1 MRHPTHSSS
10 TAFVL
15 GVIAAL
21 MLIASAGAVASSDRS
36 KAGAVKVTAITAG
49 LDHTCALTR
58 AGAVKCWGYNGHD
71 ELGTGQGVSL
81 PMSST
86 PVDVQGL
93 SGGVTA
99 ISAGVRHTCALTR
112 TGGVKCW
119 GASYRGAL
127 GDGTTSRHFAP
138 VDVSGLSGV
147 TAVAVGYDSACAL
160 LGTGGVKCWGYNA
173 FGKLGDGTT
182 DDRLTPVDVIGLS
195 GGVTAIATG
204 GLRSCA
210 VLATGGVKCWGYGY
224 GSAPTDVAG
233 LTSGVTAI
241 SVGGPDCALTNTG
254 GVKCLDGDPRIP
266 VDIPGLSS
274 GVTAVATNALHGCAL
289 TSVQGVKCWGLNDH
303 GQLGDGTTS
312 DRSMAVDVS
321 GLGSGVIGITA
332 GGFYSC
338 AITSAGGVKCWGAN
352 GAGALGDGTET
363 RRLRPVAV
371 VGLGPPPVRCIV
383 PNVLGKSLAKARA
396 RIARAHCRVGKVRHI
411 ASKKPQNV
419 VVAQS
424 PRSGKRLKVGARVN
438 LKVSHGSDSSVTR
451 RGEGA

>member
-71 ELGTGQGVSL
+71 ELGTGRGDSL
-81 PMSST
+81 PKSST

-119 GASYRGAL
+119 GAKYSGAL

-138 VDVSGLSGV
+138 VDVSGLSSGLM
-147 TAVAVGYDSACAL
+147 AVAAGYDSACAL
-160 LGTGGVKCWGYNA
+160 LGTGGVKCWGSNA

-321 GLGSGVIGITA
+321 GLGSGGSGLPQEASTA
-332 GGFYSC
+332 AQSRAPGVS
-338 AITSAGGVKCWGAN
+338 SAGAPTVPVRSV
-352 GAGALGDGTET
+352 TE
-363 RRLRPVAV
+363 RRLV
-371 VGLGPPPVRCIV
+371 VYVPSLSSASGPLRSDASCPTFSVSRSRRRERGSPA
-383 PNVLGKSLAKARA
+383 PTAALGKSDTSHRRNRKTSSSPSPHGLA
-396 RIARAHCRVGKVRHI
+396 
-411 ASKKPQNV
+411 
-419 VVAQS
+419 
-424 PRSGKRLKVGARVN
+424 SG
-438 LKVSHGSDSSVTR
+438 
-451 RGEGA
+451 

>member
-1 MRHPTHSSS
+1 MRHSTHSSS

-15 GVIAAL
+15 GVIAAF

-36 KAGAVKVTAITAG
+36 KAGAVKITAITAG

-71 ELGTGQGVSL
+71 ELGTGQGESL
-81 PMSST
+81 PKSST

-119 GASYRGAL
+119 GASYSGAL

-138 VDVSGLSGV
+138 VDVSGLSSGV
-147 TAVAVGYDSACAL
+147 MAVAVGYDSACAL

-210 VLATGGVKCWGYGY
+210 VVATGGVKCWGYGY
-224 GSAPTDVAG
+224 GSAPTDVTG
-233 LTSGVTAI
+233 LTSGVTAV
-241 SVGGPDCALTNTG
+241 SAGGPVCALTNTG
-254 GVKCLDGDPRIP
+254 GVKCLEGDHGTP
-266 VDIPGLSS
+266 VDIPGLTS
-274 GVTAVATNALHGCAL
+274 GVTAVATNAGHGCVL
-289 TSVQGVKCWGLNDH
+289 TSVHGVTCWGLNDH

-312 DRSMAVDVS
+312 DRSTPVDVS
-321 GLGSGVIGITA
+321 SLGRGAIGITA
-332 GGFYSC
+332 GGFYTC
-338 AITSAGGVKCWGAN
+338 AVTIAEGAKCWGAN

-363 RRLRPVAV
+363 RRPRPVAV
-371 VGLGPPPVRCIV
+371 IGLGVPPVRCVV
-383 PNVLGKSLAKARA
+383 PNALGKPLARARA
-396 RIARAHCRVGKVRHI
+396 RIARAHCRVGRVTHVASTKPRNIVI
-411 ASKKPQNV
+411 AQ
-419 VVAQS
+419 A
-424 PRSGKRLKVGARVN
+424 PRPGKRLKVGAKVN
-438 LKVSHGSDSSVTR
+438 LNVSRGS
-451 RGEGA
+451 